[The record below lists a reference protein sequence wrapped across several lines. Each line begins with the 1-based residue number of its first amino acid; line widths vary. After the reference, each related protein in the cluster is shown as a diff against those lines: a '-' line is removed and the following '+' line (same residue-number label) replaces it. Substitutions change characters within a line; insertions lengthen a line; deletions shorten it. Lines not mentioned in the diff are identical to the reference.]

1 MTTSKQT
8 QWFDSIIFMAKGT
21 TQIYASEIL
30 MKINILWPFDKVMQI
45 LSVFSVSVFFKVQM
59 LARLQPL
66 HLTQLNHY

>member
-30 MKINILWPFDKVMQI
+30 MKINILWPSDNLMQI
-45 LSVFSVSVFFKVQM
+45 
-59 LARLQPL
+59 
-66 HLTQLNHY
+66 